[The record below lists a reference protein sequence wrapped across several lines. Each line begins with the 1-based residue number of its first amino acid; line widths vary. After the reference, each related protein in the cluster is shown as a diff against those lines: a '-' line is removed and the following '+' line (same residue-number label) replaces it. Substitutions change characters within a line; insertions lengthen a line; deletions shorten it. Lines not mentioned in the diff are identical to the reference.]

1 MTPCGRAVAA
11 LAIMAIVAI
20 AAPDVDAV
28 MAELPE
34 GIPEAAWSEEGSPQL
49 NLFQTEVSPASL
61 RKKEALADAHVKE
74 DQASLS
80 LSSDAQSLE
89 HLKGQMS
96 LEVIHAKEE
105 LAANPSQPS
114 ASAHR
119 AAKIAKRVLQQTS
132 QVKKDQSK
140 EKLAKL
146 QVAQAERLLQE
157 EEKTAVSVAQEK
169 AGIKSLK
176 SSHLHKA
183 AGKLKGALGKLTAEA
198 DKTYKKGAKNN
209 VKMPDKHELPKDVQD
224 PSTDKDPVSRE
235 LGLERDKYRISE
247 HNTAKE
253 VEKDKHDVA
262 MYETV
267 IQDLSDK
274 LTKAKSHLMTSQH
287 ALHQHMQ
294 AHSTS
299 EQLFQKYTTKESHYK
314 TMHALKA
321 KIARQEDNLRLQQ
334 MKIRDSK
341 EMLTKSLNKEQDLV
355 SLAAKKQRRFAKPA
369 VALHPNS
376 PKAPLATPAVSA
388 AVDAV
393 SANLGHQNIA
403 QELAPKIEALKAK
416 GLKGAALKS
425 AIDSLVAQ
433 TVKAKVGAAF
443 QQDPSVASAVRKA
456 AQQVQA
462 KRARATTDLT
472 LSSAKKHVSTLHQ
485 AGQKLQAA
493 ESKLNNGLDEEEM
506 IQQLEEEWGR
516 AQ

>member
-34 GIPEAAWSEEGSPQL
+34 GVPEAAWSEEGSPQL
-49 NLFQTEVSPASL
+49 NLFQTEVSPESL
-61 RKKEALADAHVKE
+61 RRKEAVADAHVRE

-80 LSSDAQSLE
+80 LSSDAQALE

-119 AAKIAKRVLQQTS
+119 AAKIAKKVLQQTS

-146 QVAQAERLLQE
+146 KVAEAERLLQE

-209 VKMPDKHELPKDVQD
+209 VKVPDKSKLPTHVQD
-224 PSTDKDPVSRE
+224 PATDKDPVSRE

-247 HNTAKE
+247 HETAKA

-262 MYETV
+262 MFETI

-274 LTKAKSHLMTSQH
+274 LTKAKSHLMTSRH
-287 ALHQHMQ
+287 ALHEHMQ

-299 EQLFQKYTTKESHYK
+299 EHLFQKYTDKESHYK

-355 SLAAKKQRRFAKPA
+355 SLAAKKQHRFAKPA
-369 VALHPNS
+369 AGLPSS

-425 AIDSLVAQ
+425 AIDSLVAK

-443 QQDPSVASAVRKA
+443 QQDPTVASAVRKA
-456 AQQVQA
+456 ARQVQA
-462 KRARATTDLT
+462 KRAHATTDLT
-472 LSSAKKHVSTLHQ
+472 LASAKKHVSTLHQ
-485 AGQKLQAA
+485 ANQKLQAA
-493 ESKLNNGLDEEEM
+493 ENKLNNGLDEEEM